1 MDNTG
6 FAIGEFMDACG
17 SCDVD
22 ETGIR
27 DEDDPTCVYVI
38 YDDVSGDAVAATD
51 ADPLEPKSFDDATT
65 GPMAPRWWESMRDEI
80 VALVK
85 NRTWT
90 YVSRNDPRL
99 KGRPPTKSRWVYK
112 VKLRRDGTVE
122 RLKSRFVVCGY
133 SQRQGLDYDR
143 AFSATMRASS
153 FRTLLAVAAGK
164 KLRLVHFDVSNAFT
178 QADLDDVDLF
188 VEPAKGFEEWEI
200 INGKRVSKLLH
211 LRRALYGSKQAS
223 RLWQETL
230 CEFLLSRGF
239 TRSSADPCVY
249 RLSRGNE
256 EILVGVY
263 VDDIVAAYRGDKLFK
278 EFSTE
283 FQKRFTSRFE
293 GDLHWFLGIGIDQN
307 DDFSVSASHES
318 SIAKLC
324 EKYIPHNAV
333 TRECPPTDLFSKL
346 DKAQSDVERAKV
358 DLFPYASIVGA
369 LLYIAVM
376 TRPDIAFH
384 TSVLAKFLS
393 DPSEDCCK
401 AATQL
406 LQYLWSTKDRKMVFN
421 GSCTVPQG
429 LSKHAVDIKKNHGF
443 VAYSD
448 SSWGNKYPYPMFGYG
463 IYLFG
468 GLISF
473 GSKQLKTVAFSS
485 CEAEYAAAAY
495 CCKEIE
501 FVRNLCFD
509 MGVVLYG
516 RLVLAV
522 DNTAVIDVAHDVG
535 VSARTKHFDRAIH
548 YLRDLTQLRRVLP
561 HYVSTDMQRA
571 DGYTKSLDKSKYFA
585 WLRTIFP
592 VAST

>member
-1 MDNTG
+1 M
-6 FAIGEFMDACG
+6 
-17 SCDVD
+17 
-22 ETGIR
+22 
-27 DEDDPTCVYVI
+27 
-38 YDDVSGDAVAATD
+38 
-51 ADPLEPKSFDDATT
+51 
-65 GPMAPRWWESMRDEI
+65 
-80 VALVK
+80 
-85 NRTWT
+85 
-90 YVSRNDPRL
+90 
-99 KGRPPTKSRWVYK
+99 
-112 VKLRRDGTVE
+112 
-122 RLKSRFVVCGY
+122 
-133 SQRQGLDYDR
+133 
-143 AFSATMRASS
+143 
-153 FRTLLAVAAGK
+153 
-164 KLRLVHFDVSNAFT
+164 
-178 QADLDDVDLF
+178 
-188 VEPAKGFEEWEI
+188 
-200 INGKRVSKLLH
+200 
-211 LRRALYGSKQAS
+211 
-223 RLWQETL
+223 
-230 CEFLLSRGF
+230 
-239 TRSSADPCVY
+239 
-249 RLSRGNE
+249 
-256 EILVGVY
+256 
-263 VDDIVAAYRGDKLFK
+263 
-278 EFSTE
+278 
-283 FQKRFTSRFE
+283 
-293 GDLHWFLGIGIDQN
+293 
-307 DDFSVSASHES
+307 
-318 SIAKLC
+318 
-324 EKYIPHNAV
+324 
-333 TRECPPTDLFSKL
+333 
-346 DKAQSDVERAKV
+346 

-421 GSCTVPQG
+421 GSCTVPPG

-448 SSWGNKYPYPMFGYG
+448 SSWGNKYPYPMFGFG

-548 YLRDLTQLRRVLP
+548 YLREVQQTCC
-561 HYVSTDMQRA
+561 
-571 DGYTKSLDKSKYFA
+571 
-585 WLRTIFP
+585 
-592 VAST
+592 